1 MVDATGIKKA
11 ANPCVARLSRLAW
24 TNLDFIWW
32 RRGDLNPRPPV
43 LHRRLYMFSFR
54 QLI

>member
-1 MVDATGIKKA
+1 MPKLLILGPKKDALG
-11 ANPCVARLSRLAW
+11 RLDLCS
-24 TNLDFIWW
+24 WW